1 MWPSGSWH
9 TWLWQRAPSRTLTVP
24 ALGCTW
30 ASLPELSA
38 RAGLGSGLSHQTSVC
53 AVRLGPREPCF
64 PVLCWCSLQ
73 DCASVSRSAN
83 WGGRGRGN
91 EPHQPVTGEGGV
103 GLRGW
108 RYLPKPGLRFTVRS
122 PPPPGS
128 LDLSVHICG
137 KGCFGQTLP
146 QGSVTP
152 DLCVRC
158 GSKAPGLSCRA
169 GTEVGDWRPLTVAG
183 AVLKAVCGFL
193 NEHFF

>member
-1 MWPSGSWH
+1 MRGGSRENEARRKFQGLHSRSGVCSLVGFPGCALGLPAAGVWPSGSWH

-122 PPPPGS
+122 PPPPR
-128 LDLSVHICG
+128 LSGPERSHLW
-137 KGCFGQTLP
+137 KGVLWAD
-146 QGSVTP
+146 TP
-152 DLCVRC
+152 
-158 GSKAPGLSCRA
+158 PGLSH
-169 GTEVGDWRPLTVAG
+169 P
-183 AVLKAVCGFL
+183 
-193 NEHFF
+193 